1 MDCQEVR
8 EKLPE
13 YLDGELDFEEA
24 RRIRSHLARC
34 YYCNE
39 KLKDLKECL
48 AECRHVLRHPHPR
61 ERFEFLSAAIHSPQ
75 PEDTALPFWRTGT
88 PRLITGRLAVAA
100 AVIIFSL
107 MTSAFLNSARSL
119 SEPLNTRAVLN
130 EKPELG
136 QPATTVAWNAYFFRP
151 GR

>member
-1 MDCQEVR
+1 MDCQEVT
-8 EKLPE
+8 EKLPA
-13 YLDGELDFEEA
+13 YIDGELDFEEA
-24 RRIRSHLARC
+24 RRIRSHLTRC

-39 KLKDLKECL
+39 KFKDLKECL
-48 AECRHVLRHPHPR
+48 AACRHVLRHPHPR
-61 ERFEFLSAAIHSPQ
+61 ERFQHLSAAMHA
-75 PEDTALPFWRTGT
+75 PETEDVSLPFRRGAT

-107 MTSAFLNSARSL
+107 ITSAFLNGAQSL

-130 EKPELG
+130 EKPELRD
-136 QPATTVAWNAYFFRP
+136 PMTTVASNVYFFRS